1 MGLPSLSGIDR
12 RHYGTALAPGFLT
25 GSKAGLPAAAQTR
38 FVPDP
43 DRGTMHGEHHHD
55 LAQEFPGLKQRIHE
69 LKLTSPEFNQLYAE
83 YRELDKAIYR
93 IEEEIETP
101 SDSYTEDLKKKR
113 VRLKDKLYAMLAAV
127 RP

>member
-1 MGLPSLSGIDR
+1 MGLSSLSGNNR

-25 GSKAGLPAAAQTR
+25 GSKVGLPAVAQTR

-43 DRGTMHGEHHHD
+43 GRGTMHGEHHHD
-55 LAQEFPGLKQRIHE
+55 LAQEFPELKQRIHE
-69 LKLTSPEFNQLYAE
+69 LKLTSQEFNQLYAE

-101 SDSYTEDLKKKR
+101 SDSYTEELKKKR